1 VSLGAAAGETKPG
14 FKDGMTEQQ
23 ASGRKAG
30 LAGRRIAIL
39 AGVLALAGAATLYG
53 IMGGVRKEA
62 DAACAPAQ
70 ALAAR
75 LAPLAHGEIAALSI
89 DKQPRR
95 AVKVSFDGP
104 DGAKRSLADFH
115 GKTVLLNLWATWCV
129 PCREEMPS
137 LDRLQAKLGGPDF
150 EVVAVNI
157 DTARLERR
165 QAFLKS
171 AGVEA
176 LDFYSDSSADIFQQL
191 RKAGKALG
199 LPTSL
204 IVDRNGCEIGVM
216 AGPANWAS
224 DDAAKFIAELKSEK
238 TS

>member
-1 VSLGAAAGETKPG
+1 
-14 FKDGMTEQQ
+14 MTERQ
-23 ASGRKAG
+23 ASGRGTAPG
-30 LAGRRIAIL
+30 GRRIAIL

-53 IMGGVRKEA
+53 IMGGVRKET
-62 DAACAPAQ
+62 DRACAPAQ

-75 LAPLAHGEIAALSI
+75 LAPLARGEIAALSI
-89 DKQPRR
+89 DKEPRR
-95 AVKVSFDGP
+95 APDVSFDGP
-104 DGAKRSLADFH
+104 DGARRSLADFR
-115 GKTVLLNLWATWCV
+115 GKAVLLNLWATWCV

-137 LDRLQAKLGGPDF
+137 LDRLQARFGGPDF

-165 QAFLKS
+165 KAFLEE
-171 AGVEA
+171 AGVKA
-176 LDFYSDSSADIFQQL
+176 LDFYSDASADVFQQL

-204 IVDRNGCEIGVM
+204 IVGPSGCEIGVM
-216 AGPANWAS
+216 AGPADWS
-224 DDAAKFIAELKSEK
+224 SEDAAKLIIQLKSAK